1 MSDVQTGGDVAAAIQ
16 APEGAPAQDYKALYE
31 QEKDHR
37 NRERNLYRPVQNM
50 LRDLD
55 EGSIQAIQQLA
66 DAARNGD
73 ADAIVDWSVATI
85 QTVTNSSDVA
95 AVIAARQNGATPQS
109 LGAPAPAAEPA
120 AVAPQMSP
128 DELRQMVQQE
138 AAAQIRVQA
147 LVAQIETELSSS
159 GYSSSDPAGQTI
171 IRYAQQN
178 NVPVSEAIQWF
189 DTDVQTRAMQRA
201 QGLAAAAA
209 QTPAPAPA
217 GAPVG
222 SAPNENL
229 TPAQMAMKRL
239 EGYNRG
245 PQ

>member
-1 MSDVQTGGDVAAAIQ
+1 MSDVQTGGEVAATIQ
-16 APEGAPAQDYKALYE
+16 QPAPEGAPAQDYKALYE

-73 ADAIVDWSVATI
+73 ADAIVDWSLATI
-85 QTVTNSSDVA
+85 QTVTGASDVA
-95 AVIAARQNGATPQS
+95 AVIAARQNGSTPQALGATP
-109 LGAPAPAAEPA
+109 PAPETPA
-120 AVAPQMSP
+120 PTPAQVNP
-128 DELRQMVQQE
+128 DEVRQIVAE
-138 AAAQIRVQA
+138 QIRIQG
-147 LVAQIETELSSS
+147 LVAQIESELGTA

-209 QTPAPAPA
+209 QTPATAPT

-229 TPAQMAMKRL
+229 TPAQMAV
-239 EGYNRG
+239 NRIKSWN
-245 PQ
+245 QQ